1 MRQLSIQRRL
11 VLCLSAIALF
21 VAIMGDIGLHGMQQI
36 RNDAELVDHEVVPSL
51 VALADL
57 RSDVLLLRLTI
68 TQMFVPS
75 QTNNILQLIEKT
87 KQLQQETEQ
96 STQRYHATI
105 MDPREQ
111 RLYDEFSQTRS
122 LYWQHLT
129 ALQQQISQADPSNA
143 APELAELVPLGEK
156 LLTSLHQMTELSQT
170 LADET
175 STHARQSYQSNQA
188 WVIGITLV
196 VLTLA
201 ILLASVLSRS
211 IIRPLNTLVD
221 VSQQIAGGDL
231 TADIVPD
238 GNDELT
244 QLLKAQAQMQ
254 HNLRQA
260 LMQISQAAIQVASAA
275 EELNYVTDAASQGLL
290 RQHDEIAQAATAMT
304 EMTTAVEE
312 VASTALQ
319 TAEASRESAAM
330 TAQGQQQVGQ
340 SHQVIEQMNQELQQ
354 SSQVVS
360 QLANQ
365 VTGITQLLDVIRA
378 VAEQTNLLALN
389 AAIEAARAG
398 EAGRGF
404 AVVADEVRNLAYRT
418 QQSTAQI
425 EQMTAEITRSAS
437 AAVGAMH
444 ASQQRAATARDV
456 AALALQALEQIAARI
471 RTISDSNL
479 IIASAAEEQSKVAR
493 DIDRN
498 ILNIN
503 ELSSQSAAGA
513 EETSASAADL
523 SRLAAQMQQLVGTF
537 RLSR

>member
-1 MRQLSIQRRL
+1 MRQVSIQRRL
-11 VLCLSAIALF
+11 VLCLSAMALF
-21 VAIMGDIGLHGMQQI
+21 VAIMGGIGLHGMKQI
-36 RNDAELVDHEVVPSL
+36 RDDAELVDHDLVPSL
-51 VALADL
+51 VTLADL
-57 RSDVLLLRLTI
+57 RSDVLTLRLSI
-68 TQMFVPS
+68 TQLFVPS
-75 QTNNILQLIEKT
+75 QASRQAELLQKI
-87 KQLQQETEQ
+87 QQIQ
-96 STQRYHATI
+96 SDTDSSAQAYRATVI
-105 MDPREQ
+105 DPREQ
-111 RLYDEFSQTRS
+111 TLFSEFEQTRQR
-122 LYWQHLT
+122 YWQHLNLLSEQLNQT
-129 ALQQQISQADPSNA
+129 NTDSSTT
-143 APELAELVPLGEK
+143 ELAELVPLGEQ
-156 LLTSLHQMTELSQT
+156 LLHSLHQMTELSQQ

-175 STHARQSYQSNQA
+175 SAHANQSYQSNQA
-188 WVIGITLV
+188 WVIGITLL

-201 ILLASVLSRS
+201 VGLASVLARS
-211 IIRPLNTLVD
+211 IIRPLHRLVD
-221 VSQQIAGGDL
+221 VSTQIAGGDL
-231 TADIVPD
+231 TAEIHPD

-244 QLLKAQAQMQ
+244 KLLAAQAQMQ
-254 HNLRQA
+254 QNLRQA
-260 LMQISQAAIQVASAA
+260 LQQISQAAIQVASAA

-290 RQHDEIAQAATAMT
+290 RQHDEITQAATAMT

-312 VASTALQ
+312 VAATAQ
-319 TAEASRESAAM
+319 HTAEASRESAEM
-330 TAQGQQQVGQ
+330 TAQGQQQVQQ
-340 SHQVIEQMNQELQQ
+340 SHQVIEQMNTELQQ

-365 VTGITQLLDVIRA
+365 VTGITQLLEVIRS

-404 AVVADEVRNLAYRT
+404 AVVADEVRNLAHRT

-425 EQMTAEITRSAS
+425 EQMTADITRSAS
-437 AAVGAMH
+437 AAVGAMQ
-444 ASQQRAATARDV
+444 ASQQRAASARDV

-498 ILNIN
+498 ILCIN
-503 ELSSQSAAGA
+503 DLASQSAAGA

-523 SRLAAQMQQLVGTF
+523 SRLAAQMQQLVGSF